1 MHSHYNDYKEEDF
14 LLDESFIRYCLGTD
28 AVAVKFWKDWIERNP
43 NKKSVTENAKR
54 LYFLMN
60 GNNKPSQLRRHE
72 ESFREQFQ
80 QHLEADKQTRSAN
93 NYTFTSWKQAT
104 RRTVLYGLPAL
115 IIFCCA
121 LVLFISRGDRR
132 SQNDQSAHIS
142 QTAYGEHK
150 SFRLADGTKITLN
163 AGSKLT
169 VSPDFNK
176 NLREI
181 TLDGE
186 ALLDVAHNR
195 SKPFIIH
202 TPSMDVRVLGT
213 VLNIKAYSS
222 DKKAETSLIKGM
234 VEVTLKQP
242 GQQKIILRPHQKIV
256 IEKDGY
262 QIKSNT
268 SQTGKSVEDSNY
280 VVRPLEESADDS
292 TINEILWT
300 KAKLV
305 FEDDSFIEI
314 AAMLERSYDVT
325 IELSDDVKTFRY
337 TGTFD
342 RKSIEEILNALQA
355 SRYFE
360 YTIAQNKKIRISRNK
375 DN

>member
-28 AVAVKFWKDWIERNP
+28 AVAIKFWKEWLEKNP
-43 NKKSVTENAKR
+43 DKKTIVENAKR
-54 LYFLMN
+54 LYFLLN
-60 GNNKPSQLRRHE
+60 GNNKPAQLRRHE
-72 ESFREQFQ
+72 ADFRQQFQ
-80 QHLEADKQTRSAN
+80 QHLEAGKQNRSAQQ
-93 NYTFTSWKQAT
+93 YTYTSWRQAV
-104 RRTVLYGLPAL
+104 RRTVLYGLPVF
-115 IIFCCA
+115 IIVCTV
-121 LVLFISRGDRR
+121 LLFISRNDRTE
-132 SQNDQSAHIS
+132 QEGKPAYTN

-150 SFRLADGTKITLN
+150 SFKLPDGTKITLN

-195 SKPFIIH
+195 NKPFIIH

-222 DKKAETSLIKGM
+222 DHKSETSLIKGM

-242 GQQKIILRPHQKIV
+242 GKQKIILRPNQKIV

-262 QIKSNT
+262 QIKPGDARTGINT
-268 SQTGKSVEDSNY
+268 KDSNY
-280 VVRPLEESADDS
+280 VIRPLEESGADS
-292 TINEILWT
+292 AVNEILWT

-305 FEDDSFIEI
+305 FEDDSFVEI

-342 RKSIEEILNALQA
+342 RKSIEEILNALQL